1 MHAALVPTP
10 SENRTVTE
18 NDVRKALW
26 EALLDDKD
34 YADALEE
41 VRMDRSSPGRTDSEC
56 VFRMNIPERRRRS
69 GEEEIEVE
77 DPTVKPEYSTTKP
90 ENSSTKQDEEVKED
104 ARPRGRKKC
113 KYKLKN
119 GLPLP
124 PRPVLSLSQE
134 EVCCH
139 LDLL

>member
-1 MHAALVPTP
+1 MVPTS
-10 SENRTVTE
+10 SESRTVSE
-18 NDVRKALW
+18 GDVRKALW

-41 VRMDRSSPGRTDSEC
+41 VRMDRASPGRTDSEV
-56 VFRMNIPERRRRS
+56 VFRVNIPEKRRRS
-69 GEEEIEVE
+69 REEEIEVD
-77 DPTVKPEYSTTKP
+77 DPTAKPEYSKPEYSTTKP
-90 ENSSTKQDEEVKED
+90 DEE

-134 EVCCH
+134 EVCVCNVIKCR
-139 LDLL
+139 

>member
-1 MHAALVPTP
+1 MVPTS
-10 SENRTVTE
+10 SESRTVSE
-18 NDVRKALW
+18 SDVRKALW

-41 VRMDRSSPGRTDSEC
+41 VRMDRASPGRTDSEV
-56 VFRMNIPERRRRS
+56 VFRVNIPEKRRRS
-69 GEEEIEVE
+69 GEEEIEVD
-77 DPTVKPEYSTTKP
+77 DPTAKPEYSPSQSKPEYSTTK
-90 ENSSTKQDEEVKED
+90 SDEE

-134 EVCCH
+134 EV
-139 LDLL
+139 

>member
-1 MHAALVPTP
+1 M
-10 SENRTVTE
+10 
-18 NDVRKALW
+18 
-26 EALLDDKD
+26 LDDKD

-41 VRMDRSSPGRTDSEC
+41 VRMDRASPGRTDSEV
-56 VFRMNIPERRRRS
+56 VFRVNIPEKRRRS
-69 GEEEIEVE
+69 GEEEIEVD
-77 DPTVKPEYSTTKP
+77 DPTAKPEYSPSQAKPEYSTTK
-90 ENSSTKQDEEVKED
+90 SDEE

-134 EVCCH
+134 EV
-139 LDLL
+139 

>member
-1 MHAALVPTP
+1 MVPTS
-10 SENRTVTE
+10 SESRTVSE
-18 NDVRKALW
+18 SDVRKALW

-41 VRMDRSSPGRTDSEC
+41 VRMDRASPGRTDSEV
-56 VFRMNIPERRRRS
+56 VFRVNIPEKRRRS
-69 GEEEIEVE
+69 GEEEIEVD
-77 DPTVKPEYSTTKP
+77 DPTAKPEYSPSQAKPEYSTTK
-90 ENSSTKQDEEVKED
+90 SDEE

-134 EVCCH
+134 EVWSWLYCIM
-139 LDLL
+139 

>member
-1 MHAALVPTP
+1 MVPTS
-10 SENRTVTE
+10 SESRTVSE
-18 NDVRKALW
+18 SDVRKALW

-41 VRMDRSSPGRTDSEC
+41 VRMDRASPGRTDSEV
-56 VFRMNIPERRRRS
+56 VFRVNIPEKRRRS
-69 GEEEIEVE
+69 GEEEIEVD
-77 DPTVKPEYSTTKP
+77 DPTAKPEYSPSQAKPEYSTTK
-90 ENSSTKQDEEVKED
+90 SDEE

-134 EVCCH
+134 EV
-139 LDLL
+139 

>member
-1 MHAALVPTP
+1 MVPTS
-10 SENRTVTE
+10 SESRTISE
-18 NDVRKALW
+18 GDVRKALW
-26 EALLDDKD
+26 EALLEDKD

-41 VRMDRSSPGRTDSEC
+41 VRMDRASPGRTDSEV
-56 VFRMNIPERRRRS
+56 VFRVNIPEKRRRS
-69 GEEEIEVE
+69 GEEEIEVD
-77 DPTVKPEYSTTKP
+77 DPTAKPEYSIPKPEYSTTK
-90 ENSSTKQDEEVKED
+90 SDEE

-134 EVCCH
+134 EVWSQ
-139 LDLL
+139 LYFM

>member
-1 MHAALVPTP
+1 MVPTS
-10 SENRTVTE
+10 SESRTVSE
-18 NDVRKALW
+18 SDVRKALW

-41 VRMDRSSPGRTDSEC
+41 VRMDRASPGRTDSEV
-56 VFRMNIPERRRRS
+56 VFRVNIPEKRRRS
-69 GEEEIEVE
+69 GEEEIEVD
-77 DPTVKPEYSTTKP
+77 DPTAKPEYSPSQAKPEYSTTK
-90 ENSSTKQDEEVKED
+90 SEEE

-134 EVCCH
+134 EV
-139 LDLL
+139 